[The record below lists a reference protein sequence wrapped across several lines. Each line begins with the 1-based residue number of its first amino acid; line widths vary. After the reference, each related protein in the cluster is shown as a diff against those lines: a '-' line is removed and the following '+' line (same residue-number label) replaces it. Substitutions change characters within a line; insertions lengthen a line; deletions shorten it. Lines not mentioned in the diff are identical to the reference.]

1 MKKGNDGN
9 FHTDIEAVAKTILT
23 NKIVRAEFA
32 AFIDKAYSG
41 AIQGTRAAAAGF
53 IGRDVAAFLKKN
65 AGIDIGDSV
74 TISLQARLLN
84 GPKAVRHGI
93 AGNAVGSGGAHTI
106 LDALLYG
113 QVYYDKTGMGSRTH
127 AGNLIYIFPYSEER
141 FFKITV
147 SPKYTLGNESIIT
160 GPSIRS
166 IDTIKKEGL
175 VWVQN
180 NMIKIK

>member
-113 QVYYDKTGMGSRTH
+113 QVYYESAT
-127 AGNLIYIFPYSEER
+127 GNLIYLFPHSANNLT
-141 FFKITV
+141 KITV
-147 SPKYTLGNESIIT
+147 NPRLKIEGRSSNIW
-160 GPSIRS
+160 GPGIVNVQTIPNTPEKGDYRRIL
-166 IDTIKKEGL
+166 IDLQKVK
-175 VWVQN
+175 
-180 NMIKIK
+180 